1 VSAVE
6 QILAPAAPRLL
17 SGLRQDGRPVSL
29 AAHLEM
35 YGPLPLELRPA
46 ELRHQVA
53 RSGLAGR
60 GGAAFPTATKLESV
74 LGGRTRPVVVANGTE
89 GEPPSGKD
97 KVLLAYAPH
106 LVIDGAVLAARAVDA
121 KEVVIATTSA
131 VHSSVAH
138 ALAERPRKTGIA
150 VKTSVVPDRF
160 VAGEETAL
168 VQFLN
173 GGPAVPTLTPPR
185 PYERGVGGAPTVV
198 LNVETLAHL
207 ALIARFGATWFRA
220 MGTPEEP
227 GSALVT
233 ISGAVH
239 DPGVYEIELGSPLTQ
254 LLEQAG
260 ADHQAQAYLV
270 GGYFGTWLS
279 AADASRAA
287 LSNANLARF
296 GASLGARAIIVL
308 PPDACGIVETARVA
322 RYLAEQSAGQC
333 GPCVHGLAAIA
344 ASLEQLVRRTGHTPD
359 VELLRRRLAQVAK
372 RGACR
377 HPDGAV
383 ALVASALRVFSA
395 ELDRHLHGQRCTGHG
410 RSVLPIP

>member
-1 VSAVE
+1 MSAVE
-6 QILAPAAPRLL
+6 QIVVPARPRLL
-17 SGLRQDGRPVSL
+17 SGLRQDGRPVPL
-29 AAHLEM
+29 TAHLER
-35 YGPLPLELRPA
+35 YGPLPRELRPA
-46 ELRHQVA
+46 ELRHRVA
-53 RSGLAGR
+53 SSGLAGR
-60 GGAAFPTATKLESV
+60 GGAGFPTATKLESV
-74 LGGRTRPVVVANGTE
+74 LGGRMRPIVVANGTE

-121 KEVVIATTSA
+121 KKVVIATTSS
-131 VHSSVAH
+131 VHASVAH
-138 ALAERPRKTGIA
+138 ALAERPHETGIA
-150 VKTSVVPDRF
+150 VKISVVPDRF
-160 VAGEETAL
+160 VTGEETAL
-168 VQFLN
+168 VRFLN
-173 GGPAVPTLTPPR
+173 GGPALPTLTPPR
-185 PYERGVGGAPTVV
+185 PYERGVAGAPTVV

-207 ALIARFGATWFRA
+207 ALIARFGGTWFRA
-220 MGTPEEP
+220 AGTPDEP

-254 LLEQAG
+254 LMAQAG
-260 ADHQAQAYLV
+260 ADREAQAYLI

-287 LSNANLARF
+287 LSNADLARF
-296 GASLGARAIIVL
+296 GASLGARAIVVL

-344 ASLEQLVRRTGHTPD
+344 DSLEQLVRRTGHTPD
-359 VELLRRRLAQVAK
+359 VQLLRRRLAQVAN

-383 ALVASALRVFSA
+383 ALVASALRVFSG
-395 ELDRHLHGQRCTGHG
+395 ELDRHLHGQRCTGLG